1 MYMYIFKT
9 LQGYRI
15 KTYTDAIGEETH
27 YIGYT
32 KKQAIKKHR
41 EKHGLKYKRL
51 QIIEM

>member
-1 MYMYIFKT
+1 MYMYIYKT
-9 LQGYRI
+9 MQGYRI
-15 KTYTDAIGEETH
+15 KTYADVIGDEIH

-41 EKHGLKYKRL
+41 ETYGLKYKRL

>member
-1 MYMYIFKT
+1 MYMYIFNT
-9 LQGYRI
+9 TQGYRI
-15 KTYTDAIGEETH
+15 KTYMNTFGENVH

-41 EKHGLKYKRL
+41 DQYGLKYKRL

>member
-1 MYMYIFKT
+1 MYLYIFKT

-15 KTYTDAIGEETH
+15 KTYLSTIGESVH

-41 EKHGLKYKRL
+41 DDHGLKYKRL
-51 QIIEM
+51 EIVET

>member
-9 LQGYRI
+9 MQGYRI
-15 KTYTDAIGEETH
+15 KTYTETIADEIH

-41 EKHGLKYKRL
+41 EKCGLKYKRL
-51 QIIEM
+51 QIIDM